1 MQAPSLTS
9 SANVTYNSTSFNLSL
24 GSATDSLG
32 STMSYSIAGLNYTT
46 LSNTSGD
53 PSNISNKWV
62 VSVYPNSM
70 GSGTIPAY
78 SNISGV
84 TPIDTKL
91 VADQT
96 DLLASAKLQNRDNFI
111 TKFSTR
117 VYLSSSKTVSF
128 TMTSD
133 DTSRFYL
140 NGLNQG
146 TVASWNAPSTFS
158 VTFPAGWS
166 TVDIMQAEWGGLEAL
181 TLTPSLSSQVTTMI
195 AESNTFTT
203 STGTV
208 TINTN
213 NASTN
218 VTTGTYL
225 TWANMQAAAL
235 AGTTASST
243 STYKATLDIQV
254 RATNAYGS
262 TRTNVISVPIDLGV
276 DAPITGNPT
285 IAISASTY
293 TINGGTYYFPK
304 YRPITLNL
312 TGNIT
317 DVLGRTCTQD
327 IIYTYNSADTVIRNV
342 TAATTTTTV
351 NDVDLN
357 MATTSKSV
365 TFKARAKTL
374 NGVTKDSTSKV
385 PFLFIIGHRQL
396 FQQTT

>member
-1 MQAPSLTS
+1 
-9 SANVTYNSTSFNLSL
+9 
-24 GSATDSLG
+24 
-32 STMSYSIAGLNYTT
+32 MSYSIAGLNYTT

-195 AESNTFTT
+195 AESNTFKARLAEVVSAMVDKFVDIEVKSIFKETDG
-203 STGTV
+203 SIQSSV
-208 TINTN
+208 SMVVRDLYNKFIEN
-213 NASTN
+213 NAAD
-218 VTTGTYL
+218 VIEI
-225 TWANMQAAAL
+225 
-235 AGTTASST
+235 
-243 STYKATLDIQV
+243 LDVAKIV
-254 RATNAYGS
+254 E
-262 TRTNVISVPIDLGV
+262 DK
-276 DAPITGNPT
+276 
-285 IAISASTY
+285 
-293 TINGGTYYFPK
+293 INEF
-304 YRPITLNL
+304 
-312 TGNIT
+312 
-317 DVLGRTCTQD
+317 
-327 IIYTYNSADTVIRNV
+327 
-342 TAATTTTTV
+342 
-351 NDVDLN
+351 DVDFAEQVILEISSRELKAITWLGALLGAIMGLLSPILN
-357 MATTSKSV
+357 M
-365 TFKARAKTL
+365 L
-374 NGVTKDSTSKV
+374 Y
-385 PFLFIIGHRQL
+385 
-396 FQQTT
+396 